1 MIYLYW
7 YLGIGVAVLA
17 VVFGAHRLTKKDEPE
32 SLRDLLD
39 AGNPDRNKL
48 SYRILNNVVAP
59 VLAAV
64 AVVVVW
70 PAAVYM
76 KVKEI
81 FGKKNEAALDEER
94 EFAVER
100 SHLQERLTIPQ
111 IEAREVVTD
120 PLGAV
125 PDLPFGHLHASW
137 KTFVESVGEDDE
149 LWAFTAPWQTTW
161 GRNELRT
168 GYVVV
173 RGGIPASHFLTMWK
187 EIEDESA
194 GTQGSAGTGAASS
207 RKTSDDIPA
216 WLRRQ
221 AD

>member
-32 SLRDLLD
+32 SLHDLLD
-39 AGNPDRNKL
+39 AVNPDRKKL

-70 PAAVYM
+70 PAALYM
-76 KVKEI
+76 KGKEI
-81 FGKKNEAALDEER
+81 FGKKSESALDEER

-100 SHLQERLTIPQ
+100 SHLQERLSVLQ
-111 IEAREVVTD
+111 IEAREMVTD

-125 PDLPFGHLHASW
+125 PDLPFGHLNAAW
-137 KTFVESVGEDDE
+137 KTFVEGVGADDE
-149 LWAFTAPWQTTW
+149 LWSFTAPWQTTW
-161 GRNELRT
+161 GRREIRT

-173 RGGIPASHFLTMWK
+173 RDGVPAAHLLTMWK
-187 EIEDESA
+187 GIEDDPESA
-194 GTQGSAGTGAASS
+194 QGSDAPAAGASK
-207 RKTSDDIPA
+207 KTSSPTA
-216 WLRRQ
+216 SWLRKQ

>member
-32 SLRDLLD
+32 SLHDLLD
-39 AGNPDRNKL
+39 AVNPDRKKL

-70 PAAVYM
+70 PAALYM
-76 KVKEI
+76 KGKEI
-81 FGKKNEAALDEER
+81 FGKKSVSALDEEG

-100 SHLQERLTIPQ
+100 SHLQERLTVLQ
-111 IEAREVVTD
+111 IEAREAVTD

-125 PDLPFGHLHASW
+125 PDLPFGHLNAAW
-137 KTFVESVGEDDE
+137 KTFAEGVGADDE
-149 LWAFTAPWQTTW
+149 LWSFTAPWQTTW
-161 GRNELRT
+161 GRREIRT

-173 RGGIPASHFLTMWK
+173 RGGVPAAHFLSMWK
-187 EIEDESA
+187 EIEDEPVDGQA
-194 GTQGSAGTGAASS
+194 PNAVGADGTRLS
-207 RKTSDDIPA
+207 R
-216 WLRRQ
+216 
-221 AD
+221 

>member
-17 VVFGAHRLTKKDEPE
+17 IVFGAHRLTKKDKPE
-32 SLRDLLD
+32 SPRNLLD
-39 AGNPDRNKL
+39 AVNPDRKKL
-48 SYRILNNVVAP
+48 SYQVLNNVVVP

-76 KVKEI
+76 KGKEI
-81 FGKKNEAALDEER
+81 FGKKSASALDDER

-100 SHLQERLTIPQ
+100 SHLQERLTVPQ

-125 PDLPFGHLHASW
+125 PELPFGHLNAAW
-137 KTFVESVGEDDE
+137 KTFIGTARVGDE
-149 LWAFTAPWQTTW
+149 VWSFMAQWQTRW
-161 GRNELRT
+161 GRKEVRA
-168 GYVVV
+168 GYVIV
-173 RGGIPASHFLTMWK
+173 RGGVPAAHMLTMWK
-187 EIEDESA
+187 EIEDDPESA
-194 GTQGSAGTGAASS
+194 QASDAPAAVAPKKTSS
-207 RKTSDDIPA
+207 RIGS
-216 WLRRQ
+216 WLRKR

>member
-17 VVFGAHRLTKKDEPE
+17 VVFGARQLTKKDEPE

-39 AGNPDRNKL
+39 AVNPDRKKL

-70 PAAVYM
+70 PAALYM
-76 KVKEI
+76 KGKEI
-81 FGKKNEAALDEER
+81 IGRKSESALDEER

-100 SHLQERLTIPQ
+100 THLQERLTVLQ
-111 IEAREVVTD
+111 IEAREVVAD

-125 PDLPFGHLHASW
+125 PDLPFGHLNAAW
-137 KTFVESVGEDDE
+137 KTFVEEVGADDE
-149 LWAFTAPWQTTW
+149 LWSFTAPWQTKW
-161 GRNELRT
+161 GRKEIRT

-173 RGGIPASHFLTMWK
+173 RGGVPASHFLTMWK
-187 EIEDESA
+187 EIEDEPKSDQGAIPPGA
-194 GTQGSAGTGAASS
+194 GAVYGGERGQG
-207 RKTSDDIPA
+207 
-216 WLRRQ
+216 
-221 AD
+221 

>member
-17 VVFGAHRLTKKDEPE
+17 VVFGAHRLTKKDESE
-32 SLRDLLD
+32 SLRDLLN
-39 AGNPDRNKL
+39 AVNPDRMKL
-48 SYRILNNVVAP
+48 SYRVLNNLVVP

-64 AVVVVW
+64 AVVVAW
-70 PAAVYM
+70 PVALYM
-76 KVKEI
+76 KGKEI
-81 FGKKNEAALDEER
+81 LGKKSESALEEER

-100 SHLQERLTIPQ
+100 GHLQERLTVAQ
-111 IEAREVVTD
+111 IETREVVTD

-125 PDLPFGHLHASW
+125 PDLPFGHLHSAW

-149 LWAFTAPWQTTW
+149 LWSFMVPWQTTW
-161 GRNELRT
+161 GRKELRT

-187 EIEDESA
+187 EIEDEP
-194 GTQGSAGTGAASS
+194 
-207 RKTSDDIPA
+207 TSDQGAMPKGAGPVYGDERA
-216 WLRRQ
+216 
-221 AD
+221 

>member
-7 YLGIGVAVLA
+7 YLGIGAAVLA

-32 SLRDLLD
+32 SLHDLLD
-39 AGNPDRNKL
+39 AVNPDRKKL

-70 PAAVYM
+70 PAALYM
-76 KVKEI
+76 KGKEI
-81 FGKKNEAALDEER
+81 FGKRSESAPDDEP

-100 SHLQERLTIPQ
+100 SHLQERLIDLQ
-111 IEAREVVTD
+111 IEAREMVTD

-125 PDLPFGHLHASW
+125 PDLPFGHLNAAW
-137 KTFVESVGEDDE
+137 KTFAEGVGADDE
-149 LWAFTAPWQTTW
+149 LWSFTAPWQTTW
-161 GRNELRT
+161 GRREVRT

-173 RGGIPASHFLTMWK
+173 RGGVPAAHFLSMWK
-187 EIEDESA
+187 EIEDEPVDGQA
-194 GTQGSAGTGAASS
+194 PHAVGADGTRLS
-207 RKTSDDIPA
+207 R
-216 WLRRQ
+216 
-221 AD
+221 

>member
-17 VVFGAHRLTKKDEPE
+17 VVFGAHQLTKKDEPE

-39 AGNPDRNKL
+39 AVNPDRKKL

-70 PAAVYM
+70 PAALYM
-76 KVKEI
+76 KGKEI
-81 FGKKNEAALDEER
+81 FGKKSESALDEEH
-94 EFAVER
+94 EFAVELT
-100 SHLQERLTIPQ
+100 HLQERLTVLQ
-111 IEAREVVTD
+111 IEAREVVAD

-125 PDLPFGHLHASW
+125 PDLPFGHLNAAW
-137 KTFVESVGEDDE
+137 KTFVEEVGADDE
-149 LWAFTAPWQTTW
+149 LWSFTAPWQTKW
-161 GRNELRT
+161 GRKEIRT

-173 RGGIPASHFLTMWK
+173 RGGVPASHFLTMWK
-187 EIEDESA
+187 EIEDEPKSDQGAIPPGA
-194 GTQGSAGTGAASS
+194 GAVYGGERGQG
-207 RKTSDDIPA
+207 
-216 WLRRQ
+216 
-221 AD
+221 

>member
-7 YLGIGVAVLA
+7 YLGIGAAVLA

-32 SLRDLLD
+32 SLHDLLD
-39 AGNPDRNKL
+39 AVNPDRKKL

-70 PAAVYM
+70 PAALYM
-76 KVKEI
+76 KGKEI
-81 FGKKNEAALDEER
+81 FGKKSVSALDEER

-100 SHLQERLTIPQ
+100 SHLQERLTVLQ
-111 IEAREVVTD
+111 IEAREAVTD

-125 PDLPFGHLHASW
+125 PDLPFGHLNAAW
-137 KTFVESVGEDDE
+137 KTFAEGVGADDE
-149 LWAFTAPWQTTW
+149 LWSFTAPWQTTW
-161 GRNELRT
+161 GRREVRT

-173 RGGIPASHFLTMWK
+173 RGGVPAAHFLSMWK
-187 EIEDESA
+187 EIEDEPVDGQA
-194 GTQGSAGTGAASS
+194 PHAVGADGTRLS
-207 RKTSDDIPA
+207 R
-216 WLRRQ
+216 
-221 AD
+221 

>member
-7 YLGIGVAVLA
+7 YLGIGAAVLA

-32 SLRDLLD
+32 SLHDLLD
-39 AGNPDRNKL
+39 AVNPNRKKL

-70 PAAVYM
+70 PAALYM
-76 KVKEI
+76 KGKEI
-81 FGKKNEAALDEER
+81 FGKKSVSALDEER

-100 SHLQERLTIPQ
+100 SHLQERLTVLQ

-125 PDLPFGHLHASW
+125 PDLPFGHLNAAW
-137 KTFVESVGEDDE
+137 KTFAEGVGADDE
-149 LWAFTAPWQTTW
+149 LWSFTAPWQTTW
-161 GRNELRT
+161 GRREVRT

-173 RGGIPASHFLTMWK
+173 RGGVPAAHFLSMWK
-187 EIEDESA
+187 EIEDEPVDGQA
-194 GTQGSAGTGAASS
+194 PHAVGADGTRLS
-207 RKTSDDIPA
+207 R
-216 WLRRQ
+216 
-221 AD
+221 

>member
-7 YLGIGVAVLA
+7 YLGVGVVVLA
-17 VVFGAHRLTKKDEPE
+17 VVFGAHRLTKKNESD

-39 AGNPDRNKL
+39 AVNPERKKL
-48 SYRILNNVVAP
+48 SYRILNNVVVP

-70 PAAVYM
+70 PVAIYM
-76 KVKEI
+76 KVKDV
-81 FGKKNEAALDEER
+81 FGKKTDPGFEEER

-100 SHLQERLTIPQ
+100 CHLQARLTLPQ
-111 IEAREVVTD
+111 IEACEVIVD

-125 PDLPFGHLHASW
+125 PGLPFGHLNAAW
-137 KTFVESVGEDDE
+137 KTFIEGVDADDE
-149 LWAFTAPWQTTW
+149 LWSFTAPWQTTW
-161 GRNELRT
+161 GSREIRT

-173 RGGIPASHFLTMWK
+173 RSGVPAAHFLTMCK
-187 EIEDESA
+187 E
-194 GTQGSAGTGAASS
+194 
-207 RKTSDDIPA
+207 
-216 WLRRQ
+216 

>member
-7 YLGIGVAVLA
+7 YLGIGAAVLA

-32 SLRDLLD
+32 SLHDLLD
-39 AGNPDRNKL
+39 AVNPDRKKL

-70 PAAVYM
+70 PAALYM
-76 KVKEI
+76 KGKEI
-81 FGKKNEAALDEER
+81 FGKKSVSALDEER

-100 SHLQERLTIPQ
+100 SHLQKRLTVLQ
-111 IEAREVVTD
+111 IEAREAVTD

-125 PDLPFGHLHASW
+125 PDLPFGHLNAAW
-137 KTFVESVGEDDE
+137 KTFAEGVGADDE
-149 LWAFTAPWQTTW
+149 LWSFTAPWQTTW
-161 GRNELRT
+161 GRREVRT

-173 RGGIPASHFLTMWK
+173 RGGVPAAHFLSMWK
-187 EIEDESA
+187 EIEDEPVDGQA
-194 GTQGSAGTGAASS
+194 PHAVGADGTRLS
-207 RKTSDDIPA
+207 R
-216 WLRRQ
+216 
-221 AD
+221 

>member
-7 YLGIGVAVLA
+7 YLGIGVAVLV

-39 AGNPDRNKL
+39 AVNPDRKKL

-76 KVKEI
+76 KAKDI
-81 FGKKNEAALDEER
+81 FGKKSETALDEER

-111 IEAREVVTD
+111 IEARELVTD

-125 PDLPFGHLHASW
+125 PDLPFGHLNAAW
-137 KTFVESVGEDDE
+137 KTFIGTAGVSDE
-149 LWAFTAPWQTTW
+149 VWSFTAPWQATW
-161 GRNELRT
+161 GRKEVRA
-168 GYVVV
+168 GYVIV
-173 RGGIPASHFLTMWK
+173 RDGVPGANFLTM
-187 EIEDESA
+187 
-194 GTQGSAGTGAASS
+194 
-207 RKTSDDIPA
+207 
-216 WLRRQ
+216 
-221 AD
+221 

>member
-17 VVFGAHRLTKKDEPE
+17 VVFGAHQLTKKDEPE

-39 AGNPDRNKL
+39 AVNPDRKKL

-70 PAAVYM
+70 PAALYM
-76 KVKEI
+76 KGKEI
-81 FGKKNEAALDEER
+81 FGKKSESALDEER

-100 SHLQERLTIPQ
+100 SHLQERLTVLQ
-111 IEAREVVTD
+111 IEAREVVAD

-125 PDLPFGHLHASW
+125 PDLPFGHLNAAW
-137 KTFVESVGEDDE
+137 KTFVEEVGADDE
-149 LWAFTAPWQTTW
+149 LWSFTAPWQTKW
-161 GRNELRT
+161 GRKEIRA

-173 RGGIPASHFLTMWK
+173 RGGVPASHFLTMWK
-187 EIEDESA
+187 EIEDEPESDQGAIPPGA
-194 GTQGSAGTGAASS
+194 GAVHAGERG
-207 RKTSDDIPA
+207 RG
-216 WLRRQ
+216 
-221 AD
+221 

>member
-32 SLRDLLD
+32 SLHDLLD
-39 AGNPDRNKL
+39 AVNPDRKKL

-70 PAAVYM
+70 PAALYM
-76 KVKEI
+76 KGKEI
-81 FGKKNEAALDEER
+81 FGKKSASAPDDEP

-100 SHLQERLTIPQ
+100 SHLKERLIDLQ
-111 IEAREVVTD
+111 IEAREMVTD

-125 PDLPFGHLHASW
+125 PDLPFGHLNAAW
-137 KTFVESVGEDDE
+137 KTFFEGVGADDE
-149 LWAFTAPWQTTW
+149 LWSFTAPWQTTW
-161 GRNELRT
+161 GRREIRT

-173 RGGIPASHFLTMWK
+173 RGGVPAAHFLSMWK
-187 EIEDESA
+187 EIEDEQKSE
-194 GTQGSAGTGAASS
+194 QGSADPVVGSETKASDGIAS
-207 RKTSDDIPA
+207 WIRK
-216 WLRRQ
+216 Q